1 MDESAASCR
10 DSTTR
15 LAAIGPFDQTGLER
29 YLLVDPS
36 QESHLPE
43 SLVFDMAAG
52 APTNFKFYSL
62 CVPPNTGPPTCG
74 VVDPALSRFAISD
87 ASADVEHVRFL
98 VNRNNV
104 EFTRVTLTRIR
115 PPL

>member
-1 MDESAASCR
+1 
-10 DSTTR
+10 
-15 LAAIGPFDQTGLER
+15 
-29 YLLVDPS
+29 
-36 QESHLPE
+36 
-43 SLVFDMAAG
+43 
-52 APTNFKFYSL
+52 
-62 CVPPNTGPPTCG
+62 